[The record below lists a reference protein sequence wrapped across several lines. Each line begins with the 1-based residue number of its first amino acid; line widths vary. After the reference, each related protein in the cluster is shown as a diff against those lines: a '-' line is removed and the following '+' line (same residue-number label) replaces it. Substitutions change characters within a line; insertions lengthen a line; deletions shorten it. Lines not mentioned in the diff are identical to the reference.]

1 MNGNVTYY
9 YGHALTGQGRKNVYK
24 EMMEEASLVYI
35 LQGPPTY
42 KGSELLKELGY
53 FYVKKGFAVEW
64 FKHALLEDVVEAV
77 YIRGCNTLY
86 VWGSEWQLEPTL
98 LGTKH
103 RVLSFYDCLD
113 DSQLATVGEQLAT
126 AMKERAL
133 WREKCIC
140 MLEMA
145 IKIHDD
151 WEVVTQSCMDWQAL
165 DEQVNNLKA
174 DIFQSI
180 TLNKTGTR
188 THRLLGTLTP
198 TGALNTV
205 ESMTKNLTRR
215 LMIKG
220 KPGTGKS
227 SLMKGIADEA
237 LARGLDAQV
246 VWCGLDAGSVDMIII
261 PELNFC
267 IFDSTDPHSF
277 EPEEG
282 RAGDAIFDI
291 GHLCKLTKEAEAKIE
306 DIRTSYKE
314 AIQDAIGY
322 AGRYAGAEHTVRQLI
337 DPCVSTVAWRE
348 KTAPLFQKLRN

>member
-9 YGHALTGQGRKNVYK
+9 YGHALTGQGRKNLYK
-24 EMMEEASLVYI
+24 DMMEEASLVYI

-42 KGSELLKELGY
+42 MGSELLKELGY
-53 FYVKKGFAVEW
+53 FYVKKGLAVEW

-77 YIRGCNTLY
+77 FIRECNYLY

-103 RVLSFYDCLD
+103 CVISFYDCLD
-113 DSQLATVGEQLAT
+113 DSQLATVGEQLAI
-126 AMKERAL
+126 AMTERAL
-133 WREKCIC
+133 WQEKCIG

-151 WEVVTQSCMDWQAL
+151 WEAVTQSCMDWQAL
-165 DEQVNNLKA
+165 DEQVSRLKA
-174 DIFQSI
+174 EIFQSI
-180 TLNKTGTR
+180 TLNKTGAR

-205 ESMTKNLTRR
+205 ESMTKNLARR
-215 LMIKG
+215 FMIKG

-227 SLMKGIADEA
+227 SLLKGIADEA
-237 LARGLDAQV
+237 IARGLDAQV

-261 PELNFC
+261 PELNLC

-291 GHLCKLTKEAEAKIE
+291 GHHCRLTKEAEAQIE
-306 DIRTSYKE
+306 DIRISYKE
-314 AIQDAIGY
+314 AIQNAIGC
-322 AGRYAGAEHTVRQLI
+322 AGRYAEAEHTVRQLL
-337 DPCVSTVAWRE
+337 DPCVSGVTWRE
-348 KTAPLFQKLRN
+348 KTAILFRKLQN